1 MCGFVMV
8 QDLAGVGLDHLS
20 LFNLATIKKMITLSK
35 TALPARPKVIH
46 CSDPHSILHSTLLQA
61 AHILN
66 RPGLLDSIEQLVS
79 NLQDEKMKKRKVCS
93 RYTAVHWMVR

>member
-35 TALPARPKVIH
+35 TALPARPKVRYYIVLIRALY
-46 CSDPHSILHSTLLQA
+46 CTLLQA

-79 NLQDEKMKKRKVCS
+79 SLQDEKMKKRKVC
-93 RYTAVHWMVR
+93 R